1 MSRLSND
8 VRGGPI
14 EKKFN
19 LPIWTSIRFLV
30 VLFIKLVKS
39 CELLLNYDKS
49 TDAAWHFTR
58 SWGGG
63 AQLRRPSQS
72 LSLQ

>member
-19 LPIWTSIRFLV
+19 LLIWTSKRFLV
-30 VLFIKLVKS
+30 ASFIKLVKS
-39 CELLLNYDKS
+39 CELLLDCDKS

-58 SWGGG
+58 SCGGCKT
-63 AQLRRPSQS
+63 
-72 LSLQ
+72 